1 MKPVLVS
8 EVAKAFDARFEGED
22 FLVEGFAALAFAAQ
36 NEISFWT
43 SNSLEGEAR
52 GSKVGAVF
60 VPQNFKGVLGRA
72 RIFVENPYAA
82 MVRFLQEF
90 HAPTVE
96 FLEAEIA
103 ESAEV
108 HPSAVVEGSVAAGSV
123 VGPNCVIMRGSEV
136 GESCVLEAN
145 VTLYPGVKL
154 GTGCVVQAGAV
165 IGPRGFGFYED
176 AGKRLPVPHFA
187 GVEIGR
193 GCSIGA
199 NTVIAAGFLSPT
211 KIGHGTHIDAQVEI
225 GHNCRIG
232 NNVYLAAK
240 CGLAGTTIIGN
251 DVECGGGAQMSGH
264 LKIGDGAKIAAR
276 AGVTRDVP
284 AGKIYAGFPAQELP
298 KWRLGVVAVRRL
310 AERLG
315 KRSPGE
321 DLDP

>member
-8 EVAKAFDARFEGED
+8 EVARFFNAHFEGED
-22 FLVEGFAALAFAAQ
+22 FLVEGFAALGLAAQ

-43 SNSLEGEAR
+43 SNSVEGEAR
-52 GSKVGAVF
+52 ASKVGAAF
-60 VPQNFKGVLGRA
+60 VPQNFEGKLGRA
-72 RIFVENPYAA
+72 RLFVQNPYAA

-90 HAPTVE
+90 HAPSVE
-96 FLEAEIA
+96 VLEAKVA
-103 ESAEV
+103 ESAKV

-123 VGPNCVIMRGSEV
+123 IGPNCVIMRGAEV
-136 GESCVLEAN
+136 GENCVLEAN
-145 VTLYPGVKL
+145 VTLYPGVRL
-154 GTGCVVQAGAV
+154 GGNCVVQAGAV

-187 GVEIGR
+187 GVEIGE
-193 GCSIGA
+193 GSSIGA

-211 KIGHGTHIDAQVEI
+211 KIGSCTHIDAQVEI

-240 CGLAGTTIIGN
+240 CGLAGTTVIGN

-284 AGKIYAGFPAQELP
+284 AGKVYAGFPAQEIS
-298 KWRLGVVAVRRL
+298 KWRLGVVALRRL
-310 AERLG
+310 AEKLG
-315 KRSPGE
+315 GKPGGE
-321 DLDP
+321 DF